1 MRPLSR
7 PWDGPS
13 SRCDRCGP
21 DGELNP
27 ARALEDIFRR
37 EHGLVLS
44 SLIKTFGDFDVAEEA
59 LAEAVASA
67 LETWPRSG
75 TPVNPAA
82 WLLTVA
88 RRKGI
93 DRLRRRRRLHERM
106 ALLVGEDAALPM
118 DPTDSSVPDERL
130 RLIFTCC
137 HPALSP
143 EGQVALT
150 LRTLGGLTTAE
161 IARAFVTSEST
172 MFQRITRAKNKIRLA
187 GIPYQVPS
195 AEQLPGRLESVLA
208 VIYLIFNE
216 GYSSMSG
223 SELVRVDLCQEG
235 IHLAEMLARLM
246 PDDPDVLGMTAL
258 CWLTEARR
266 PGRIS
271 STGELVLLA
280 DQDRSTWNRA
290 AIDRGL
296 QLLAQVHEGG
306 STSPYVIQAQ
316 IAALHSTS
324 PSHAGTDWAGIVE
337 LYGWLYQIKPSPV
350 VALNR
355 AAAVA
360 MAEDESAGLALME
373 PLAGPLAGYQPFHA
387 SRAELLA
394 RAGRFPEAIDNFRHA
409 LGFPINDVERRHL
422 EKRLSET
429 ARS

>member
-1 MRPLSR
+1 M
-7 PWDGPS
+7 
-13 SRCDRCGP
+13 
-21 DGELNP
+21 NP
-27 ARALEDIFRR
+27 AQALEDIFRR

-67 LETWPRSG
+67 VGNWPRRG

-93 DRLRRRRRLHERM
+93 DRLRRRRRLEERM
-106 ALLVGEDAALPM
+106 ALLAAEEAAWPM
-118 DPTDSSVPDERL
+118 ELLDSSVPDERL

-161 IARAFVTSEST
+161 IARAFLTSEAT

-195 AEQLPGRLESVLA
+195 AEQLPLRMESVLA
-208 VIYLIFNE
+208 VVYLIFNE

-223 SELVRVDLCQEG
+223 SELVRLDLCREG
-235 IHLAEMLARLM
+235 LHLAEMLVGLL
-246 PDDPDVLGMTAL
+246 PEEPDVLGLAAL

-271 STGELVLLA
+271 SNGELVLLA
-280 DQDRSTWNRA
+280 DHDRSVWDRA

-296 QLLAQVHEGG
+296 RLLQHVHEGG
-306 STSPYVIQAQ
+306 SASPYVLQAR
-316 IAALHSTS
+316 IAALHTTA
-324 PSHAGTDWAGIVE
+324 PSHAATDWVAIVE
-337 LYGWLYQIKPSPV
+337 LYGWLYQVKTSPV

-360 MAEDESAGLALME
+360 MAEGESAGLALME
-373 PLAGPLAGYQPFHA
+373 PLVGALAGYQPFHA
-387 SRAELLA
+387 ARAELLA
-394 RAGRFPEAIDNFRHA
+394 RSGRLREAAESFGRA
-409 LGFPINDVERRHL
+409 LTFPINDVERRHL
-422 EKRLSET
+422 EKRLSEIDP
-429 ARS
+429 